1 MIKVLYNNKEYD
13 VPENEVDKFVS
24 ISPGAQIMKNGDP
37 GKQTPAVQGA
47 TVEETAAPDMDSTSD
62 PGSLVPQEDK
72 INYGES
78 YKSYEENRNSKTRID
93 FLLNSK
99 VDPYAPALTSKIARS
114 KIKSSILDDD
124 FQPGREINIDQEKYS
139 SIIQKAINSDSYLN
153 DLSSDILK
161 FNKAFTDKILND
173 VKKEFDLTTEE
184 GVKNANEEYVKRIN
198 AFLSNKISSNKTF
211 EDRIN
216 KFQNALDAE
225 LEERNVKYNRE
236 RLGLD
241 EKTYFGEFLKSG
253 FKDITLAI
261 KKGATANIGE
271 NIIRLKKE
279 RESIENSRDN
289 AEVSYGGTFSQK
301 EGFKIGTK
309 KGSKEEALGYYDQEI
324 TDAKS
329 KFLANLKGIEQREID
344 LSFYKQ
350 LPKDVDYFSKD
361 GLGLIAKQIPQ
372 LGFAAFTGGLG
383 VYMQEFGSAYFEN
396 VYNSLGDKPATAE
409 NILKAVEAGNGERG
423 LATTQ
428 AVISSLLESYGAS
441 QIVKGVLGSAGGKDI
456 VRSIVKDGLKK
467 YIKSGGL
474 KEGGKGILKGGFTE
488 YLTEGFQTIVSQ
500 LGAGAAQDDIFKYI
514 DLNNVIK
521 SAQDGGFVGAVL
533 PFAGNVTRATARE
546 TVQTVKEISSKF
558 DPKRIT
564 PILSNTK
571 KELEIKVKNNE
582 ITREEADETIQ
593 AINNIEDANLKIPTY
608 IKNESRIEAVDLIVE
623 KQKILNNIKN
633 LDENFLE
640 ADTSRLEEINNRL
653 VQINKEGDVKKSTEF
668 AKSAESIGLET
679 LAFQNTQDFK
689 AGIEADGIKLNDEQ
703 KSELGEVGGF
713 ISGNKI
719 YINEQVAAETS
730 NLNVGGHEVMHG
742 VIAEK
747 LKTLNPE
754 QLQQLQNNFLELLP
768 TTEKQLLQDALNKR
782 YDPSEHAKEFF
793 SVFSDLSQDG
803 SIKYKQDWATK
814 LKDWLTEMIRRFTPY
829 KKIEFNN
836 AQDVFNFSRQ
846 YTNSINKGRLSKGLA
861 KGIGKVGLAEVAL
874 SKQAS
879 DNVQNIYNEKG
890 VDGSFDIIEA
900 FNPIINKLVDKRR
913 EAPNFNK
920 EDLTSEIKYSDR
932 GILGLIRSYN
942 PDSGVPLAAYVNKFL
957 PSRMIEA
964 SNKILGEE
972 FTVDVTEAKGVT
984 AQETETVTEKP
995 VSKKIKPSSLL
1006 KDIEA
1011 AKSKIMKGL
1020 KNVPKK
1026 DLTFK
1031 RLKDLSPETT
1041 AEIFEVPAKKVTD
1054 PKANLNKG
1062 DLNNAARNINKNV
1075 DKLLRLLPKGAV
1087 VEAASERLL
1096 GTSTGVPKSLLDVF
1110 YTKQERLTR
1119 GAGLSPYKLNSIN
1132 RQQFLEGLGIVDGKL
1147 REGLSPRSP
1156 EAQRIKGIMNLTGK
1170 LITNEI
1176 VRSESDLSLEAKQDL
1191 AAGKADVMF
1200 SKVKKLKINE
1210 QVANE
1215 FGGKINKDNVQEIGK
1230 IFRSYVKM
1238 IDQVPNSAFFMTPSN
1253 LAPGGNSI
1261 RRMRDGIFVSQA
1273 LDNATIQARDKGEL
1287 LEVIALQKIKEELG
1301 LPLTTKGKK
1310 VEEAFPWTMVI
1321 KSQKTKN
1328 LNKNLNIRENFK
1340 SNFKGAL
1347 DILSDMYAID
1357 PKATGLV
1364 VYNQNANGATTRNM
1378 AQLIGLEQGAIKILE
1393 EHILQHGQFAKLVG
1407 VYSKIKDADTKT
1419 AMANWLADNYIQI
1432 ALKSGEGKNR
1442 TDSHY
1447 KVDLTYDL
1455 NGKKYKSKSELH
1467 PLLEQKIQ
1475 EAINGK
1481 ISWKEVPSS
1490 NIRLYN
1496 EVVKLNPNAIK
1507 QEGITHA
1514 EKYNVVVPSKLSFD
1528 ANVYE
1533 KQSDLIFE
1541 QIKDEITPVQA
1552 KNAIDTYIKERYP
1565 DISKATLNAN
1575 KLAPKKEQLSFSK
1588 KKKPSNKEV
1597 IENLEKIDKAN
1608 IEASKARTAEV
1619 DINKEFNQ
1627 YLESATGIGA
1637 EKVFNQAKA
1646 EARGSKVRKSFG
1658 DYFIPPGAED
1668 FGGLMHKTLAKGKKG
1683 EKQLEFY
1690 KKYLYDPYNAAM
1702 ESITREKSAMMND
1715 FMALKKQFS
1724 NVPKR
1729 LKKFTKG
1736 GDYTNDQAVRV
1747 YAWTRQSME
1756 IPGLSKKDVR
1766 ELVNEVKN
1774 DKELLAFATELINI
1788 TKGDGYPKPQESWM
1802 GGNVAIDLMSLLNG
1816 DKRSKHLEAWQ
1827 NNVDILFSKENMF
1840 KLEAA
1845 YGKNWVKNVK
1855 ATLQRMKN
1863 GSNKKWG
1870 GDKNLQAWNDW
1881 VNGSVGTIMFLN
1893 TRSAALQM
1901 ISNVNYINYKDNN
1914 PLRAAQAFANQ
1925 PQYWA
1930 DFVEI
1935 FNSDY
1940 LQERRGGNKININE
1954 SELALAAEKGG
1965 VQGTISYL
1973 LNKGFILTKMADSF
1987 AIASGGATMYRNR
2000 IKTYIKDGMSEADA
2014 KKQAF
2019 LDFKA
2024 ITEET
2029 QQSSRPDRISE
2040 QQAGNLGRFMLAFA
2054 NTPMQYNRIIKRNAQ
2069 DLIDGRGDPKE
2080 KLSKILYYST
2090 IQNLIFNA
2098 MQKAVFAL
2106 AFADDDD
2113 DEKIVSKASDIG
2125 NGMADSL
2132 LRGSGLTGNAIVAAK
2147 NVAMEIAKQSKKPNP
2162 DFQQAAWKT
2171 LTVSPPLYGKLTRLR
2186 GAGYSMKYVTPK
2198 NVFEPK
2204 LDNPALSAAA
2214 QTASATFN
2222 FPLDRALRKAQNIEA
2237 AMSDEAEWWQ
2247 STALLMGWGS
2257 WELGIENEK
2266 DKKEKQV
2273 KRRKG
2278 RTIVKRKIK

>member
-1 MIKVLYNNKEYD
+1 MFEYNGQQFTLDQVLQIANDLGLTLNEYLEKNPGVKEIQQPD
-13 VPENEVDKFVS
+13 FQTPTT
-24 ISPGAQIMKNGDP
+24 PGA
-37 GKQTPAVQGA
+37 V
-47 TVEETAAPDMDSTSD
+47 VEKTAAPDMDSNLVDTSSD
-62 PGSLVPQEDK
+62 LQKKAIGSALKNIQLPGVGGMGTGVRLSSAFAKMYNDTAEYLKGVAETKLRTATDLIQVFRPDFTEDQQNQVIDIISDQVFQPIVDTVGGGK
-72 INYGES
+72 IAKELSFTKEAIDTATYEDVERTA
-78 YKSYEENRNSKTRID
+78 YEEFFSDEGNAAD
-93 FLLNSK
+93 G
-99 VDPYAPALTSKIARS
+99 
-114 KIKSSILDDD
+114 IK
-124 FQPGREINIDQEKYS
+124 
-139 SIIQKAINSDSYLN
+139 
-153 DLSSDILK
+153 
-161 FNKAFTDKILND
+161 KILN
-173 VKKEFDLTTEE
+173 
-184 GVKNANEEYVKRIN
+184 GVVEATPSVL
-198 AFLSNKISSNKTF
+198 AALSGPAGYA
-211 EDRIN
+211 
-216 KFQNALDAE
+216 AL
-225 LEERNVKYNRE
+225 
-236 RLGLD
+236 
-241 EKTYFGEFLKSG
+241 
-253 FKDITLAI
+253 
-261 KKGATANIGE
+261 
-271 NIIRLKKE
+271 
-279 RESIENSRDN
+279 
-289 AEVSYGGTFSQK
+289 
-301 EGFKIGTK
+301 
-309 KGSKEEALGYYDQEI
+309 
-324 TDAKS
+324 
-329 KFLANLKGIEQREID
+329 
-344 LSFYKQ
+344 
-350 LPKDVDYFSKD
+350 
-361 GLGLIAKQIPQ
+361 
-372 LGFAAFTGGLG
+372 
-383 VYMQEFGSAYFEN
+383 FGSAA
-396 VYNSLGDKPATAE
+396 GDAYKR
-409 NILKAVEAGNGERG
+409 KVEAGAQKGD
-423 LATTQ
+423 
-428 AVISSLLESYGAS
+428 LEAFTMSVA
-441 QIVKGVLGSAGGKDI
+441 QGGI
-456 VRSIVKDGLKK
+456 ELVSEMVTR
-467 YIKSGGL
+467 
-474 KEGGKGILKGGFTE
+474 GILKGFGGTVASKLAPQTAKNVYKNLTKTLTGRVFTGATLE
-488 YLTEGFQTIVSQ
+488 GISEVGAQETNRFIDAMWDDENVFGYRKDETYESGDFKYDWGNIAQRSFDTFMISAIIGGGLGGASKTDAAKSYVNERLSPTLMKKENLLLTKQIGRLEAQYQKAPNPIIETQIFKLKKQILDNKKINERTLELFDDNELAQYAAGKVAVSQ
-500 LGAGAAQDDIFKYI
+500 AKEGLKDI
-514 DLNNVIK
+514 
-521 SAQDGGFVGAVL
+521 
-533 PFAGNVTRATARE
+533 T
-546 TVQTVKEISSKF
+546 
-558 DPKRIT
+558 DPE
-564 PILSNTK
+564 TK
-571 KELEIKVKNNE
+571 KLIENS
-582 ITREEADETIQ
+582 IQ
-593 AINNIEDANLKIPTY
+593 DQ
-608 IKNESRIEAVDLIVE
+608 ESA
-623 KQKILNNIKN
+623 
-633 LDENFLE
+633 LDEIFN
-640 ADTSRLEEINNRL
+640 AKKNQVI
-653 VQINKEGDVKKSTEF
+653 EGDVKKSTEF
-668 AKSAESIGLET
+668 AESAESIGLET
-679 LAFQNTQDFK
+679 KVFKSTQDFE

-703 KSELGEVGGF
+703 RSELGEVGGF

-719 YINEQVAAETS
+719 YINEQVAAETN

-742 VIAEK
+742 VVAEK

-754 QLQQLQNNFLELLP
+754 QLQQLQNDFLELLP
-768 TTEKQLLQDALNKR
+768 PTERQLLQDALNKR

-793 SVFSDLSQDG
+793 SVFSDLSQNGD
-803 SIKYKQDWATK
+803 IKYNQTVFTK
-814 LKDWLTEMIRRFTPY
+814 VRDWLVEMIRRFTPY

-836 AQDVFNFSRQ
+836 AQDVYTFMRE
-846 YTNSINKGRLSKGLA
+846 YTNSINKGRLSEGLA
-861 KGIGKVGLAEVAL
+861 KGIGKVGPAEVAL

-890 VDGSFDIIEA
+890 IDGSFDIIEA

-913 EAPNFNK
+913 EAPNFNR

-932 GILGLIRSYN
+932 GILGLIRSYDPN
-942 PDSGVPLAAYVNKFL
+942 SGIPLAAYVNKFL

-972 FTVDVTEAKGVT
+972 FTLDVTEAKGVV
-984 AQETETVTEKP
+984 AQEAETVTEKP

-1020 KNVPKK
+1020 KNVPEK

-1062 DLNNAARNINKNV
+1062 DLSNAARNINKNA

-1087 VEAASERLL
+1087 VEAASEKLL

-1176 VRSESDLSLEAKQDL
+1176 VRAESDLSLQAKQDI

-1210 QVANE
+1210 EVANE
-1215 FGGKINKDNVQEIGK
+1215 FGGKINKESQSELQS
-1230 IFRSYVKM
+1230 IFRGYVKM
-1238 IDQVPNSAFFMTPSN
+1238 IDQLPDSALFMTPSN
-1253 LAPGGNSI
+1253 LAPGGNKFKN
-1261 RRMRDGIFVSQA
+1261 MRDGIFVSRA
-1273 LDNATIQARDKGEL
+1273 IDEAAIKARDKGEL

-1310 VEEAFPWTMVI
+1310 VEEAFPWAMVI

-1328 LNKNLNIRENFK
+1328 LNKNLAIRKDFKKNFK
-1340 SNFKGAL
+1340 TAL
-1347 DILSDMYAID
+1347 DVLAGMYNINK
-1357 PKATGLV
+1357 KATGLI
-1364 VYNQNANGATTRNM
+1364 VYNQNANGAATRNM
-1378 AQLIGLEQGAIKILE
+1378 AQLIGLEVGATKILE
-1393 EHILQHGQFAKLVG
+1393 EHVLQHGQFAKLVG
-1407 VYSKIKDADTKT
+1407 VYSKIKNANTKT
-1419 AMANWLADNYIQI
+1419 VMANWLANNYIQI

-1467 PLLEQKIQ
+1467 PFLEQKIQ
-1475 EAINGK
+1475 EAIDGK

-1490 NIRLYN
+1490 KIRLYN
-1496 EVVKLNPNAIK
+1496 EVVKLNPNVIK
-1507 QEGITHA
+1507 QENIYDA
-1514 EKYNVVVPSKLSFD
+1514 ERYNVVVPSKLAFD

-1541 QIKDEITPVQA
+1541 QIKGEITPAQA

-1565 DISKATLNAN
+1565 DISKATINAN
-1575 KLAPKKEQLSFSK
+1575 KLAPKEQQLSFSK

-1608 IEASKARTAEV
+1608 IEASKARTAKA
-1619 DINKEFNQ
+1619 DINKQFNQ
-1627 YLESATGIGA
+1627 YLEAATGIGA
-1637 EKVFNQAKA
+1637 AKVFNQAKA

-1668 FGGLMHKTLAKGKKG
+1668 FSGLMHKTLAKGKKG
-1683 EKQLEFY
+1683 EQQLEFY

-1747 YAWTRQSME
+1747 YAWARQGME
-1756 IPGLSKKDVR
+1756 IPGLSKKDIR

-1788 TKGDGYPKPQESWM
+1788 TKGDGYPKPQESWV

-1816 DKRSKHLEAWQ
+1816 EKRSKHLEAWQ
-1827 NNVDILFSKENMF
+1827 NNVNILFSKENMF

-1855 ATLQRMKN
+1855 ATLERMKN
-1863 GSNKKWG
+1863 GSNRKWG
-1870 GDKNLQAWNDW
+1870 GDKNLQAWHDW

-1925 PQYWA
+1925 PQYWS

-2069 DLIDGRGDPKE
+2069 DLFARRGDPKE
-2080 KLSKILYYST
+2080 KMSKILYYST
-2090 IQNLIFNA
+2090 IQNFIFNA
-2098 MQKAVFAL
+2098 MSKAVFAL
-2106 AFADDDD
+2106 AFADDND
-2113 DEKIVSKASDIG
+2113 DEKVVSKAAQVG
-2125 NGMADSL
+2125 EGMAESL
-2132 LRGSGLTGNAIVAAK
+2132 LRGSGLTGNAVVMAK
-2147 NVAMEIAKQSKKPNP
+2147 NVVKELAIQAGKPNP
-2162 DFQQAAWKT
+2162 KFEDVVLKGF
-2171 LTVSPPLYGKLTRLR
+2171 TVSPPLYGKVTRLR
-2186 GAGYSMKYVTPK
+2186 GAGYALKYVTPE
-2198 NVFEPK
+2198 NIFEPK

-2237 AMSDEAEWWQ
+2237 AMSNEPEWWQ
-2247 STALLMGWGS
+2247 RAALLAGWGS
-2257 WELGIENEK
+2257 WELGMEDEK
-2266 DKKEKQV
+2266 DKKEKN
-2273 KRRKG
+2273 
-2278 RTIVKRKIK
+2278 IKTSARMKAKERLKKAKQRLKLK

>member
-1 MIKVLYNNKEYD
+1 MLKIKWEGNFYE
-13 VPENEVDKFVS
+13 VPEADLSFY
-24 ISPGAQIMKNGDP
+24 PGYELATEDELKPDF
-37 GKQTPAVQGA
+37 QTPTTQGA
-47 TVEETAAPDMDSTSD
+47 VVEETAAPDMVSKSD
-62 PGSLVPQEDK
+62 PGSLVSPEKQID
-72 INYGES
+72 YSES
-78 YKSYEENRNSKTRID
+78 YKSYQENRNSKTRAD
-93 FLLNSK
+93 FLLNGNI
-99 VDPYAPALTSKIARS
+99 DPYAPALTDEIALS
-114 KIKSSILDDD
+114 KIKSSIPAEDAIIGKE
-124 FQPGREINIDQEKYS
+124 PTINQEKYDS
-139 SIIQKAINSDSYLN
+139 LINKAVNSDNYLQE
-153 DLSSDILK
+153 LYSDILK
-161 FNKAFTDKILND
+161 INKPSVDKIFND
-173 VKKEFDLTTEE
+173 IKKEFDLTDEE
-184 GVKNANEEYVKRIN
+184 SVNNANEEYYKRIN
-198 AFLSNKISSNKTF
+198 SFIGKKIINNKTYI
-211 EDRIN
+211 DRIN
-216 KFQNALDAE
+216 KFQKALDTE
-225 LEERNVKYNRE
+225 LETRNIKYNRE

-241 EKTYFGEFLKSG
+241 EKSYLGEFLESG
-253 FKDITLAI
+253 W
-261 KKGATANIGE
+261 KG
-271 NIIRLKKE
+271 IRLNLKESKTALAGEDVKKLKTQ
-279 RESIENSRDN
+279 RESIEKNLGEDQIITFGGKINR
-289 AEVSYGGTFSQK
+289 EGKIIGGTK
-301 EGFKIGTK
+301 GTK
-309 KGSKEEALGYYDQEI
+309 SEALKYYDNEI
-324 TDAKS
+324 IKAKS
-329 KFLANLKGIEQREID
+329 NFLANSKELEQQKID

-350 LPKDVDYFSKD
+350 LPEDIDYFSKD
-361 GLGLIAKQIPQ
+361 GLALIAQQLPQ
-372 LGFAAFTGGLG
+372 LGFAAVTAGAGI
-383 VYMQEFGSAYFEN
+383 YMQEFGSAYFEN
-396 VYNSLGDKPATAE
+396 IYNSLGDKPATSE
-409 NILKAVEAGNGERG
+409 NILQAIEEGKGEKD
-423 LATTQ
+423 LATLQ
-428 AVISSLLESYGAS
+428 SLVVGSLENIGAS
-441 QIVKGVLGSAGGKDI
+441 QIVKTILGSAGGKNI
-456 VRSIVKDGLKK
+456 IRGIVKDGLKK
-467 YIKSGGL
+467 YIASGAF
-474 KEGGKGILKGGFTE
+474 KEGGKSVLRSGFTE
-488 YLTEGFQTIVSQ
+488 YLTEGFQSIASQ
-500 LGAGAAQDDIFKYI
+500 LGAGAAQDDILKYI
-514 DLNNVIK
+514 NINAALKEAEAGGVIGIVL
-521 SAQDGGFVGAVL
+521 GGG
-533 PFAGNVTRATARE
+533 GNLTRATTRE
-546 TVQTVKEISSKF
+546 TVNAVKEISSRF
-558 DPKRIT
+558 DPKNIK
-564 PILSNTK
+564 PVLNNTK
-571 KELEIKVKNNE
+571 KELEKKVQNNE
-582 ITREEADETIQ
+582 LTREEADETLQ

-608 IKNESRIEAVDLIVE
+608 IKNESRIEAVDLIIE
-623 KQKILNNIKN
+623 KEKIKNNIKN

-640 ADTSRLEEINNRL
+640 ADIGRLDEINNRL
-653 VQINKEGDVKKSTEF
+653 VQINKEGEVKKSTEF
-668 AKSAESIGLET
+668 AESAESIGLET
-679 LAFQNTQDFK
+679 KAFQSTKDFE
-689 AGIEADGIKLNDEQ
+689 AGIEADGIKLDDEQ
-703 KSELGEVGGF
+703 RSELGEVGGF

-730 NLNVGGHEVMHG
+730 NLNVGGHEVIHG
-742 VIAEK
+742 VVTEK

-754 QLQQLQNNFLELLP
+754 QLQQLQNDFLELLP
-768 TTEKQLLQDALNKR
+768 PTEKQLLQDALNER
-782 YDPSEHAKEFF
+782 YDAKDHAKEFF
-793 SVFSDLSQDG
+793 SVFSDLSQNGD
-803 SIKYKQDWATK
+803 IKYNKTVFTK
-814 LKDWLTEMIRRFTPY
+814 LRDWLVEMIRRFTPY

-836 AQDVFNFSRQ
+836 AQDVYTFMRE
-846 YTNSINKGRLSKGLA
+846 YTNSINEGRLSKGLA
-861 KGIGKVGLAEVAL
+861 KSIGKVGEVDIAL

-890 VDGSFDIIEA
+890 IDGSFDIIEA
-900 FNPIINKLVDKRR
+900 FNPRINKLVEKRR
-913 EAPNFNK
+913 KAPNFNK

-932 GILGLIRSYN
+932 GILGLIRSYK
-942 PDSGVPLAAYVNKFL
+942 PDSGVPLAAYINKFL

-972 FTVDVTEAKGVT
+972 FTLDVTEAKGVT

-995 VSKKIKPSSLL
+995 VTKKIKPSSLL
-1006 KDIEA
+1006 KNKDLA
-1011 AKSKIMKGL
+1011 VSKITEGI
-1020 KNVPKK
+1020 KNVSEK

-1062 DLNNAARNINKNV
+1062 DLSNAARNINKNA

-1087 VEAASERLL
+1087 VEAASEKLL
-1096 GTSTGVPKSLLDVF
+1096 GTSTGVSKSLLDVF

-1147 REGLSPRSP
+1147 KEGLSPRSP
-1156 EAQRIKGIMNLTGK
+1156 EAQRIKGIMSLTGK

-1176 VRSESDLSLEAKQDL
+1176 VRTESDLSLEAKQNL

-1230 IFRSYVKM
+1230 IFRGYIKM

-1261 RRMRDGIFVSQA
+1261 TRMRDGIFVSQA
-1273 LDNATIQARDKGEL
+1273 LDNATVQARDKGEL
-1287 LEVIALQKIKEELG
+1287 LEVVALQKIKQELG

-1364 VYNQNANGATTRNM
+1364 VYNQNANGAATRNM
-1378 AQLIGLEQGAIKILE
+1378 AQLVGLEEGAIKILE
-1393 EHILQHGQFAKLVG
+1393 EHVLQHGQFAKLVG
-1407 VYSKIKDADTKT
+1407 VYSKIKDANTKT

-1432 ALKSGEGKNR
+1432 ALKSGEGQNR

-1467 PLLEQKIQ
+1467 PFLEQKIQ
-1475 EAINGK
+1475 EAIEGK

-1514 EKYNVVVPSKLSFD
+1514 EKYNVVVPSKLLFD

-1541 QIKDEITPVQA
+1541 QIKGEITPAQA

-1565 DISKATLNAN
+1565 AISKATVNAN

-1608 IEASKARTAEV
+1608 IEASKARTAEA
-1619 DINKEFNQ
+1619 DINKQFNQ
-1627 YLESATGIGA
+1627 YIEESTGIGA

-1646 EARGSKVRKSFG
+1646 EARAKKVKKSFG

-1683 EKQLEFY
+1683 EQQLEFY

-1715 FMALKKQFS
+1715 FIALKKQFS

-1729 LKKFTKG
+1729 LKKLTKG

-1747 YAWTRQSME
+1747 FVWAKQGME
-1756 IPGLSKKDVR
+1756 IPGISKKDIK
-1766 ELVNEVKN
+1766 ELINEIKN
-1774 DKELLAFATELINI
+1774 DKELSTFASELINI
-1788 TKGDGYPKPQESWM
+1788 TKGEGYPKPQESWM
-1802 GGNVAIDLMSLLNG
+1802 GANVAIDLMSLLNG

-1827 NNVDILFSKENMF
+1827 NNVNILFSKENMF

-1855 ATLQRMKN
+1855 ATLERMKN
-1863 GSNKKWG
+1863 GSNRKWG

-1893 TRSAALQM
+1893 SRSAVLQT
-1901 ISNVNYINYKDNN
+1901 ISNVNYLNFKDNN
-1914 PLRAAQAFANQ
+1914 PLAAAKAFANQ
-1925 PQYWA
+1925 PQYWV

-1987 AIASGGATMYRNR
+1987 AIASGGAPMYRNR
-2000 IKTYIKDGMSEADA
+2000 IKTYMKQGMSEADA

-2069 DLIDGRGDPKE
+2069 DLIAGRGNPIE
-2080 KLSKILYYST
+2080 KVTKIIYYST
-2090 IQNLIFNA
+2090 IQNFIFNA
-2098 MQKAVFAL
+2098 MQKALFAI
-2106 AFADDDD
+2106 AFDD
-2113 DEKIVSKASDIG
+2113 DEDDEKKMSKAADIG

-2198 NVFEPK
+2198 NIFEPT

-2214 QTASATFN
+2214 QTTSAAFN
-2222 FPLDRALRKAQNIEA
+2222 LPLDRALRKAQNIEA

-2247 STALLMGWGS
+2247 SAALLMGWGS
-2257 WELGIENEK
+2257 WELEME
-2266 DKKEKQV
+2266 DKKETKKRTKKV
-2273 KRRKG
+2273 KVYAKG
-2278 RTIVKRKIK
+2278 TF

>member
-1 MIKVLYNNKEYD
+1 MYELNGQQYSLEEIQAAADQSNLSLQDYIARANIKMINTAEQD
-13 VPENEVDKFVS
+13 FQTPTT
-24 ISPGAQIMKNGDP
+24 PGA
-37 GKQTPAVQGA
+37 V
-47 TVEETAAPDMDSTSD
+47 VEETVAPDMDSSSVDISSD
-62 PGSLVPQEDK
+62 LQKKAIGSALKNIQLPGVGGMGTGVRLSSAFARMYNDTAEYLKGVAETKLRTATDLIQVFRPDFTEDQQNQVIDIISDQVFQPIVDTVGGGK
-72 INYGES
+72 IAKELS
-78 YKSYEENRNSKTRID
+78 FAKEAVDVASYEDVERTAYEEFFSDEGNAAD
-93 FLLNSK
+93 G
-99 VDPYAPALTSKIARS
+99 
-114 KIKSSILDDD
+114 IK
-124 FQPGREINIDQEKYS
+124 
-139 SIIQKAINSDSYLN
+139 
-153 DLSSDILK
+153 
-161 FNKAFTDKILND
+161 KILN
-173 VKKEFDLTTEE
+173 
-184 GVKNANEEYVKRIN
+184 GVVEATPSVL
-198 AFLSNKISSNKTF
+198 AALSGPVGYA
-211 EDRIN
+211 
-216 KFQNALDAE
+216 AL
-225 LEERNVKYNRE
+225 
-236 RLGLD
+236 
-241 EKTYFGEFLKSG
+241 
-253 FKDITLAI
+253 
-261 KKGATANIGE
+261 
-271 NIIRLKKE
+271 
-279 RESIENSRDN
+279 
-289 AEVSYGGTFSQK
+289 
-301 EGFKIGTK
+301 
-309 KGSKEEALGYYDQEI
+309 
-324 TDAKS
+324 
-329 KFLANLKGIEQREID
+329 
-344 LSFYKQ
+344 
-350 LPKDVDYFSKD
+350 
-361 GLGLIAKQIPQ
+361 
-372 LGFAAFTGGLG
+372 
-383 VYMQEFGSAYFEN
+383 FGSAA
-396 VYNSLGDKPATAE
+396 GDAYKR
-409 NILKAVEAGNGERG
+409 KVEAGAQKGDLEAFTMSVAQG
-423 LATTQ
+423 GVELASEMVT
-428 AVISSLLESYGAS
+428 
-441 QIVKGVLGSAGGKDI
+441 
-456 VRSIVKDGLKK
+456 R
-467 YIKSGGL
+467 
-474 KEGGKGILKGGFTE
+474 GILKGFGGTVASKLAPQTAKNVYKNLTKTLTGRVFTGATLE
-488 YLTEGFQTIVSQ
+488 GVSEVGAQETNRFIDAMWDDENVFGYRKDETYESGDFKYDWGNIAQRSFDTFMISAIIGGGLGSASKTDAAKSYVNERLSPTLMKKENLLLTKQIGKLEAQYQKAPNPIIETQIFKLKKQILDNKKINERTLELFDDNELAQYAAGKVAVSQ
-500 LGAGAAQDDIFKYI
+500 AKEGLKDI
-514 DLNNVIK
+514 
-521 SAQDGGFVGAVL
+521 
-533 PFAGNVTRATARE
+533 T
-546 TVQTVKEISSKF
+546 
-558 DPKRIT
+558 DPE
-564 PILSNTK
+564 TK
-571 KELEIKVKNNE
+571 KLIENS
-582 ITREEADETIQ
+582 IQ
-593 AINNIEDANLKIPTY
+593 DQ
-608 IKNESRIEAVDLIVE
+608 ESA
-623 KQKILNNIKN
+623 
-633 LDENFLE
+633 LDEIFN
-640 ADTSRLEEINNRL
+640 AKKNQVI
-653 VQINKEGDVKKSTEF
+653 EGDVKKSTEF
-668 AKSAESIGLET
+668 AESAESIGLET
-679 LAFQNTQDFK
+679 KAFKSTQDFE

-703 KSELGEVGGF
+703 RSELGEVGGF

-719 YINEQVAAETS
+719 YINEQVAAETG

-742 VIAEK
+742 VVTEK
-747 LKTLNPE
+747 LKELDSE
-754 QLQQLQNNFLELLP
+754 QLNKLQNDFLELLP
-768 TTEKQLLQDALNKR
+768 PTERQLLQDALNKR
-782 YDPSEHAKEFF
+782 YDTKDHAKEFF
-793 SVFSDLSQDG
+793 SVFSDLSKDG
-803 SIKYKQDWATK
+803 DIKYNETLYTK
-814 LKDWLTEMIRRFTPY
+814 IRDWLVEMIRRFTPY

-836 AQDVFNFSRQ
+836 AQDVYTFMRE

-861 KGIGKVGLAEVAL
+861 KGIGKVGPAEAAL

-890 VDGSFDIIEA
+890 IDGSFDIIEA

-913 EAPNFNK
+913 EAPNFSR

-932 GILGLIRSYN
+932 GILGLIRSYDPN
-942 PDSGVPLAAYVNKFL
+942 SGVPLAAYVNKFL

-972 FTVDVTEAKGVT
+972 FTVDVTEARGVV
-984 AQETETVTEKP
+984 AQETETITEKP
-995 VSKKIKPSSLL
+995 VTKKIKPSSLL

-1011 AKSKIMKGL
+1011 AKSKIMQGL
-1020 KNVPKK
+1020 KNVPEK

-1041 AEIFEVPAKKVTD
+1041 AEIFEVPVKKVID

-1062 DLNNAARNINKNV
+1062 DLSNAARNINKNA

-1087 VEAASERLL
+1087 VEAASEKLL

-1156 EAQRIKGIMNLTGK
+1156 EAQRIKAIMNLTGK

-1176 VRSESDLSLEAKQDL
+1176 VRSETDLSPEQKQNV
-1191 AAGKADVMF
+1191 AAGKADIMF
-1200 SKVKKLKINE
+1200 SKSERQNNTSELVQKAIEGKSDLVQSKILENNQLNNLIKKYNGNIELLRKNNPKQAAKLDALVENLIIAQN
-1210 QVANE
+1210 
-1215 FGGKINKDNVQEIGK
+1215 GIDNIVN
-1230 IFRSYVKM
+1230 YVKDFQSQTSKEFKDLDLTNIQSNKYKK
-1238 IDQVPNSAFFMTPSN
+1238 IDVDKAIEFSENS
-1253 LAPGGNSI
+1253 
-1261 RRMRDGIFVSQA
+1261 
-1273 LDNATIQARDKGEL
+1273 KEL
-1287 LEVIALQKIKEELG
+1287 LEYLPEWMKENKTLAMG
-1301 LPLTTKGKK
+1301 LLTLHYRTNMEGISLEK
-1310 VEEAFPWTMVI
+1310 VKE
-1321 KSQKTKN
+1321 KTN
-1328 LNKNLNIRENFK
+1328 LDGENFTEVPGFAKTWNPDSVGTK
-1340 SNFKGAL
+1340 SEGFWDDISKSDISSISVLKGA
-1347 DILSDMYAID
+1347 YN
-1357 PKATGLV
+1357 KAHKL
-1364 VYNQNANGATTRNM
+1364 Y
-1378 AQLIGLEQGAIKILE
+1378 EQGKNAEADAIISN
-1393 EHILQHGQFAKLVG
+1393 A
-1407 VYSKIKDADTKT
+1407 YSKIGNDVKKRMIDAWGNALEAWYKSSKNKTEKLKRAKHIMLMGRNNTNVEQGLRQLVPVEAIFTGKMKATDITKLEH
-1419 AMANWLADNYIQI
+1419 ASPMAKFSLEFSRSIVEGTWQKEKNNIINNYTGIVGPKRI
-1432 ALKSGEGKNR
+1432 FDVIDKL
-1442 TDSHY
+1442 
-1447 KVDLTYDL
+1447 
-1455 NGKKYKSKSELH
+1455 GKKTNPAGLVRMMFDPNTLKMFKTIDSGFKKSLYDKFTESKDNIQRKGQIVRQAREFLISEFKKAD
-1467 PLLEQKIQ
+1467 EANIQ
-1475 EAINGK
+1475 
-1481 ISWKEVPSS
+1481 
-1490 NIRLYN
+1490 
-1496 EVVKLNPNAIK
+1496 
-1507 QEGITHA
+1507 
-1514 EKYNVVVPSKLSFD
+1514 
-1528 ANVYE
+1528 
-1533 KQSDLIFE
+1533 
-1541 QIKDEITPVQA
+1541 
-1552 KNAIDTYIKERYP
+1552 
-1565 DISKATLNAN
+1565 
-1575 KLAPKKEQLSFSK
+1575 FSK
-1588 KKKPSNKEV
+1588 KRSA
-1597 IENLEKIDKAN
+1597 DA
-1608 IEASKARTAEV
+1608 
-1619 DINKEFNQ
+1619 DINKQFNK

-1646 EARGSKVRKSFG
+1646 VARGSRVRKSFG

-1683 EKQLEFY
+1683 EQQLEFY

-1747 YAWTRQSME
+1747 YAWTRQGME
-1756 IPGLSKKDVR
+1756 IPGLSKKDIR

-1788 TKGDGYPKPQESWM
+1788 TKGDGYPKPEESWM

-1855 ATLQRMKN
+1855 ATLERMKN
-1863 GSNKKWG
+1863 GSNRKWG

-1925 PQYWA
+1925 KQYWS

-1973 LNKGFILTKMADSF
+1973 LNKGFILTKIADSF

-2000 IKTYIKDGMSEADA
+2000 IKTYVKDGMSEADA

-2113 DEKIVSKASDIG
+2113 DEKIVSKAADVA
-2125 NGMADSL
+2125 NGMGDSL
-2132 LRGSGLTGNAIVAAK
+2132 LRGSGLAGNAIVAAK

-2162 DFQQAAWKT
+2162 KFEDVAWKA
-2171 LTVSPPLYGKLTRLR
+2171 LTVSPPLYGKVTRLR
-2186 GAGYSMKYVTPK
+2186 GAGYSMKYVTPE
-2198 NVFEPK
+2198 NVFEPS

-2247 STALLMGWGS
+2247 RAALFMGWGS
-2257 WELGIENEK
+2257 WELGMENEK
-2266 DKKEKQV
+2266 DKKEKSV
-2273 KRRKG
+2273 RDTKRKTFDRAKSRKTIERTKRRK
-2278 RTIVKRKIK
+2278 TF

>member
-1 MIKVLYNNKEYD
+1 MFEYNGQQFTLDQVLQIANDLGLTLNEYLEKNPGVKEIQQPD
-13 VPENEVDKFVS
+13 FQTPTT
-24 ISPGAQIMKNGDP
+24 PGA
-37 GKQTPAVQGA
+37 V
-47 TVEETAAPDMDSTSD
+47 VEKTAAPDMDSNLVDTSSD
-62 PGSLVPQEDK
+62 LQKKAIGSALKNIQLPGVGGMGTGVRLSSAFAKMYNDTAEYLKGVAETKLRTATDLIQVFRPDFTEDQQNQVIDIISDQVFQPIVDTVGGGK
-72 INYGES
+72 IAKELSFTKEAIDTATYEDVERTA
-78 YKSYEENRNSKTRID
+78 YEEFFSDEGNAAD
-93 FLLNSK
+93 G
-99 VDPYAPALTSKIARS
+99 
-114 KIKSSILDDD
+114 IK
-124 FQPGREINIDQEKYS
+124 
-139 SIIQKAINSDSYLN
+139 
-153 DLSSDILK
+153 
-161 FNKAFTDKILND
+161 KILN
-173 VKKEFDLTTEE
+173 
-184 GVKNANEEYVKRIN
+184 GVVEATPSVL
-198 AFLSNKISSNKTF
+198 AALSGPAGYA
-211 EDRIN
+211 
-216 KFQNALDAE
+216 AL
-225 LEERNVKYNRE
+225 
-236 RLGLD
+236 
-241 EKTYFGEFLKSG
+241 
-253 FKDITLAI
+253 
-261 KKGATANIGE
+261 
-271 NIIRLKKE
+271 
-279 RESIENSRDN
+279 
-289 AEVSYGGTFSQK
+289 
-301 EGFKIGTK
+301 
-309 KGSKEEALGYYDQEI
+309 
-324 TDAKS
+324 
-329 KFLANLKGIEQREID
+329 
-344 LSFYKQ
+344 
-350 LPKDVDYFSKD
+350 
-361 GLGLIAKQIPQ
+361 
-372 LGFAAFTGGLG
+372 
-383 VYMQEFGSAYFEN
+383 FGSAA
-396 VYNSLGDKPATAE
+396 GDAYKR
-409 NILKAVEAGNGERG
+409 KVEAGAQKGD
-423 LATTQ
+423 
-428 AVISSLLESYGAS
+428 LEAFTMSVA
-441 QIVKGVLGSAGGKDI
+441 QGGI
-456 VRSIVKDGLKK
+456 ELVSEMVTR
-467 YIKSGGL
+467 
-474 KEGGKGILKGGFTE
+474 GILKGFGGTVASKLAPQTAKNVYKNLTKTLTGRVFTGATLE
-488 YLTEGFQTIVSQ
+488 GISEVGAQETNRFIDAMWDDENVFGYRKDETYESGDFKYDWGNIAQRSFDTFMISAIIGGGLGGASKTDAAKSYVNERLSPTLMKKENLLLTKQIGRLEAQYQKAPNPIIETQIFKLKKQILDNKKINERTLELFDDNELAQYAAGKVAVSQ
-500 LGAGAAQDDIFKYI
+500 AKEGLKDITDPETRKLI
-514 DLNNVIK
+514 ENSIQNQE
-521 SAQDGGFVGAVL
+521 SA
-533 PFAGNVTRATARE
+533 
-546 TVQTVKEISSKF
+546 
-558 DPKRIT
+558 
-564 PILSNTK
+564 
-571 KELEIKVKNNE
+571 
-582 ITREEADETIQ
+582 
-593 AINNIEDANLKIPTY
+593 
-608 IKNESRIEAVDLIVE
+608 
-623 KQKILNNIKN
+623 
-633 LDENFLE
+633 LDEIFN
-640 ADTSRLEEINNRL
+640 AKKNQVI
-653 VQINKEGDVKKSTEF
+653 EGDVKKSTEF
-668 AKSAESIGLET
+668 AESAESIGLET
-679 LAFQNTQDFK
+679 KVFKSTQDFE

-703 KSELGEVGGF
+703 RSELGEVGGF

-719 YINEQVAAETS
+719 YINEQVAAETN

-742 VIAEK
+742 VVAEK
-747 LKTLNPE
+747 LKALNPE
-754 QLQQLQNNFLELLP
+754 QLQQLQNDFLELLP
-768 TTEKQLLQDALNKR
+768 PTERQLLQDALNKR

-793 SVFSDLSQDG
+793 SVFSDLSQNGD
-803 SIKYKQDWATK
+803 IKYNQTVFTK
-814 LKDWLTEMIRRFTPY
+814 VRDWLVEMIRRFTPY

-836 AQDVFNFSRQ
+836 AQDVYTFMRE
-846 YTNSINKGRLSKGLA
+846 YTNSINKGRLSEGLA
-861 KGIGKVGLAEVAL
+861 KGIGKVGPAEVAL

-890 VDGSFDIIEA
+890 IDGSFDIIEA

-913 EAPNFNK
+913 EAPNFNR

-932 GILGLIRSYN
+932 GILGLIRSYDPN
-942 PDSGVPLAAYVNKFL
+942 SGVPLAAYINKFL

-972 FTVDVTEAKGVT
+972 FTVDVTEAKGVV
-984 AQETETVTEKP
+984 AQETETITEKP

-1006 KDIEA
+1006 KNIEA
-1011 AKSKIMKGL
+1011 AKSKIMQGL
-1020 KNVPKK
+1020 KNVSEK

-1062 DLNNAARNINKNV
+1062 DLSNAARNINKNA

-1087 VEAASERLL
+1087 VEAASEKLL

-1176 VRSESDLSLEAKQDL
+1176 VRAESDLSLQAKQDI

-1210 QVANE
+1210 EVANE
-1215 FGGKINKDNVQEIGK
+1215 FGGKINKESQSELQS
-1230 IFRSYVKM
+1230 IFRGYVKM
-1238 IDQVPNSAFFMTPSN
+1238 IDQLPDSALFMTPSN
-1253 LAPGGNSI
+1253 LAPGGNKFKN
-1261 RRMRDGIFVSQA
+1261 MRDGIFVSRA
-1273 LDNATIQARDKGEL
+1273 IDEAAIKARDKGEL

-1310 VEEAFPWTMVI
+1310 VEEAFPWAMVI

-1328 LNKNLNIRENFK
+1328 LNKNLAIRKDFKKNFK
-1340 SNFKGAL
+1340 TAL
-1347 DILSDMYAID
+1347 DVLAGMYNINK
-1357 PKATGLV
+1357 KATGLI
-1364 VYNQNANGATTRNM
+1364 VYNQNANGAATRNM
-1378 AQLIGLEQGAIKILE
+1378 AQLIGLEVGATKILE
-1393 EHILQHGQFAKLVG
+1393 EHVLQHGQFAKLVG
-1407 VYSKIKDADTKT
+1407 VYSKIKNANTKT
-1419 AMANWLADNYIQI
+1419 VMANWLANNYIQI

-1467 PLLEQKIQ
+1467 PFLEQKIQ
-1475 EAINGK
+1475 EAIDGK

-1490 NIRLYN
+1490 KIRLYN
-1496 EVVKLNPNAIK
+1496 EVVKLNPNVIK
-1507 QEGITHA
+1507 QENIYDA
-1514 EKYNVVVPSKLSFD
+1514 ERYNVVVPSKLAFD

-1541 QIKDEITPVQA
+1541 QIKGEITPAQA

-1565 DISKATLNAN
+1565 DISKATINAN
-1575 KLAPKKEQLSFSK
+1575 KLAPKEQQLSFSK

-1608 IEASKARTAEV
+1608 IEASKARTAKA
-1619 DINKEFNQ
+1619 DINKQFNQ
-1627 YLESATGIGA
+1627 YLEAATGIGA
-1637 EKVFNQAKA
+1637 AKVFNQAKA

-1668 FGGLMHKTLAKGKKG
+1668 FSGLMHKTLAKGKKG
-1683 EKQLEFY
+1683 EQQLEFY
-1690 KKYLYDPYNAAM
+1690 KKYLYDPYNAAV

-1747 YAWTRQSME
+1747 YAWARQGME
-1756 IPGLSKKDVR
+1756 IPGLSKKDIR

-1788 TKGDGYPKPQESWM
+1788 TKGDGYPKPQESWV

-1816 DKRSKHLEAWQ
+1816 EKRSKHLEAWQ
-1827 NNVDILFSKENMF
+1827 NNVNILFSKENMF

-1855 ATLQRMKN
+1855 ATLERMKN
-1863 GSNKKWG
+1863 GSNRKWG
-1870 GDKNLQAWNDW
+1870 GDKNLQAWHDW

-1925 PQYWA
+1925 KQYWT

-1973 LNKGFILTKMADSF
+1973 LNKGFILTKIADSF

-2069 DLIDGRGDPKE
+2069 DLFARRGDPKE
-2080 KLSKILYYST
+2080 KMSKILYYST
-2090 IQNLIFNA
+2090 IQNFIFNA
-2098 MQKAVFAL
+2098 MSKAVFAL
-2106 AFADDDD
+2106 AFADDND
-2113 DEKIVSKASDIG
+2113 DEKVVSKAAQVG
-2125 NGMADSL
+2125 EGMAESL
-2132 LRGSGLTGNAIVAAK
+2132 LRGSGLTGNAVVMAK
-2147 NVAMEIAKQSKKPNP
+2147 NVVKELAIQAGKPNP
-2162 DFQQAAWKT
+2162 KFEDVVLKGF
-2171 LTVSPPLYGKLTRLR
+2171 TVSPPLYGKVTRLR
-2186 GAGYSMKYVTPK
+2186 GAGYALKYVTPE
-2198 NVFEPK
+2198 NIFEPK

-2237 AMSDEAEWWQ
+2237 AMSNEPEWWQ
-2247 STALLMGWGS
+2247 RAALLAGWGS
-2257 WELGIENEK
+2257 WELGMEDEK
-2266 DKKEKQV
+2266 DKKEKN
-2273 KRRKG
+2273 
-2278 RTIVKRKIK
+2278 IKTSARMKAKERLKKAKQRLKLK